1 MSLELFNP
9 TTLISRKYS
18 RQFMEKAFE
27 LARFNGWR
35 PMGTLPPADHDFHL
49 LNADWF
55 GTYRSN
61 DGQTVSSEDAFL
73 LAYAL
78 KKSLDDIPEVTP
90 EIDWNPKLW
99 FMDDFPEWLTSEEK
113 EMIEDGLEEHSPD
126 VMEIHPFEFFAGDEK
141 HHLTELELSAAV

>member
-9 TTLISRKYS
+9 PTLISRKYS

-35 PMGTLPPADHDFHL
+35 SIGTRPPADHDFHL
-49 LNADWF
+49 LNVDWF
-55 GTYRSN
+55 STYLSN

-78 KKSLDDIPEVTP
+78 EKSLDDIPEVTP
-90 EIDWNPKLW
+90 EIDWNPKL
-99 FMDDFPEWLTSEEK
+99 
-113 EMIEDGLEEHSPD
+113 
-126 VMEIHPFEFFAGDEK
+126 
-141 HHLTELELSAAV
+141 